1 MILRYNTPR
10 GVKVSTMTCMDQT
23 LASPQPPCVLVFV
36 YHHLDRSVLFGSTS
50 TKQEKR
56 WNRGSRVAHIFLCWF
71 PFIVMAYSSTGLI
84 WWISTPSG
92 PGSPTSAR
100 TASGWGPWA
109 MGTMGPGWNTEKAIH
124 CWMGGSSTALR
135 AKTSI
140 VVYIMMNMIKYINT
154 RACLVNISCQQVLE
168 MFSWNL

>member
-1 MILRYNTPR
+1 MYFKICQTYCRSIMGEISYR
-10 GVKVSTMTCMDQT
+10 GFQYDSQKKLLQ
-23 LASPQPPCVLVFV
+23 
-36 YHHLDRSVLFGSTS
+36 
-50 TKQEKR
+50 
-56 WNRGSRVAHIFLCWF
+56 VAHIFLCWF

-154 RACLVNISCQQVLE
+154 RACLVNISCQRVNRSLRC
-168 MFSWNL
+168 FPGIFRSSGA